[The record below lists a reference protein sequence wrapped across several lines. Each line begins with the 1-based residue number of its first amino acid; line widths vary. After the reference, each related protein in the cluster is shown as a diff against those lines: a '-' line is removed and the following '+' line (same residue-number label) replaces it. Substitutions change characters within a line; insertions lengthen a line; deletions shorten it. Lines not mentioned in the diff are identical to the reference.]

1 VAAAALVL
9 ALVAL
14 VPVGTSDAAM
24 PGLPGQVA
32 FQSDE
37 TGNFDI
43 WIADR
48 DGTNLVNLTNHAARD
63 QEPAWSFDGTR
74 IAFTSDRNGDF
85 EIFVMNADGT
95 GVSGTGVL
103 GNEPNWSPDGKIY
116 FNCPPDPL
124 RICVLDPAG
133 SGFSYLGP
141 DTHWTAAAKVS
152 PDGTRIAFSSQE
164 GDVWN
169 VWIMDID
176 GSNAEQLTF
185 YDWDFIRGW
194 SPDGSTL
201 LFMSQRA
208 GQGWQLYGMNADG
221 SDQRLLLDE
230 VPSQELQYADFSPDG
245 TEFLY
250 HSTDGSDDSALF
262 IANADGSNPRKWLDR
277 PGMQTGPAWQPI
289 NTNAVAGRVTFVG
302 IALPGVEVWLA
313 ENYGSGNQTNR
324 YACTDAIGQ
333 VHFDNVPVGVE
344 LLMATGPSVQQPPC
358 DNADFSVAGY
368 DLGTVYTQTFQ
379 IDANGTFITFAPM
392 AMCEG
397 EPATMQGTFGNDT
410 ILGTSQRDVIVGLS
424 GDDLI
429 KGKGGNDLICGGEGN
444 DTIRGQLGNDVSYG
458 GPGDDRIQDGPGL
471 DVLYGG
477 DGKDRMWGGIGD
489 DSLYGG
495 DGNDQLHGGR
505 HNDDLHGG
513 PGTDRIWGN
522 TEDDALYGDAKS
534 DFLYGGSGVDSLYGG
549 DGNDRLYGQDGDDFL
564 YGENGKDQLR
574 GQSGDDANDGGP
586 HYDWCSTEKTIS
598 TNCEKDL

>member
-1 VAAAALVL
+1 MAGQRGTTYTDSLRHKRRRFHVGGVVAAALVL
-9 ALVAL
+9 ALVAV
-14 VPVGTSDAAM
+14 VPIGTSDAAM

-48 DGTNLVNLTNHAARD
+48 DGTNLVNLTSNSAD
-63 QEPAWSFDGTR
+63 DTEPAWSFDGAK
-74 IAFTSDRNGDF
+74 IAFTSERNGDQ
-85 EIFVMNADGT
+85 EIFVMNADGS

-103 GNEPNWSPDGKIY
+103 GSEPNWSPDGKIY

-133 SGFSYLGP
+133 SGFTYVGP

-152 PDGTRIAFSSQE
+152 PDGTRIAYSANPL
-164 GDVWN
+164 GPWN

-176 GSNAEQLTF
+176 GNNPEQLTF
-185 YDWDFIRGW
+185 QEFDFVRGW

-221 SDQRLLLDE
+221 SNQRLLLDE
-230 VPSQELQYADFSPDG
+230 VPSQERQYADFSPDG

-250 HSTDGSDDSALF
+250 HSTEGSGDSALF

-277 PGMQTGPAWQPI
+277 PGMQTGPAWQPV
-289 NTNAVAGRVTFVG
+289 NTNAVAGRVAFLG

-333 VHFDNVPVGVE
+333 VHFDNVPVGVN

-358 DNADFSVAGY
+358 DNADFSVIGY
-368 DLGTVYTQTFQ
+368 DLGTVYTQEFE
-379 IDANGTFITFAPM
+379 IDANGTFITFEPM

-397 EPATMQGTFGNDT
+397 VPATIQGTFAADV
-410 ILGTSQRDVIVGLS
+410 LVGTPGPDVIVGLEGNDVIKGGGGDDILCGGG
-424 GDDLI
+424 GDDLLR
-429 KGKGGNDLICGGEGN
+429 GLTGNDL
-444 DTIRGQLGNDVSYG
+444 SYG

-471 DVLYGG
+471 DILYGG
-477 DGKDRMWGGIGD
+477 RRQGQDV
-489 DSLYGG
+489 
-495 DGNDQLHGGR
+495 GR
-505 HNDDLHGG
+505 HRRRH
-513 PGTDRIWGN
+513 P
-522 TEDDALYGDAKS
+522 
-534 DFLYGGSGVDSLYGG
+534 
-549 DGNDRLYGQDGDDFL
+549 
-564 YGENGKDQLR
+564 LR
-574 GQSGDDANDGGP
+574 RRRQRPAPRRTPQRRPPRRPRHRP
-586 HYDWCSTEKTIS
+586 H
-598 TNCEKDL
+598 LG